1 MAQGQAS
8 SQSFTVE
15 ELDITWIRSAVDRS
29 PNAFFNAFSLCNKM
43 LALQRYTWMVKNSD
57 LDEDT
62 EKTLLSRTAAAL
74 VEGSETYADQ
84 YIHGNATQ
92 TRNTMANSKNI
103 SISSSPSSNTNG
115 EHQLLT
121 LTEHI
126 PNSSRNNSV
135 IDKHQASTIF

>member
-62 EKTLLSRTAAAL
+62 EKTLLSRF
-74 VEGSETYADQ
+74 ETWKVD
-84 YIHGNATQ
+84 HATDFWAKRRIQ
-92 TRNTMANSKNI
+92 S
-103 SISSSPSSNTNG
+103 
-115 EHQLLT
+115 
-121 LTEHI
+121 
-126 PNSSRNNSV
+126 
-135 IDKHQASTIF
+135 